1 MPAAAP
7 ARSVARARHA
17 VGPRHGGRSLEIV
30 TSQFWLA
37 ALEIIVINI
46 LLSGDNAVVIAL
58 ACRNLP
64 KRQRRMGI
72 FWGVIGAVLLR
83 IVLTFFAVRLLQLP
97 YLQLV
102 GAALLIWI
110 GIKLIAEDE
119 GDEHDVH
126 GSDRLLSAVKTII
139 VADLVMSIDNV
150 IGVAGAAKGSLLLL
164 VFGLVISIPL
174 VVVGSQ
180 LIMKLIERL
189 PWLVL
194 AGGGLLG
201 YLAGEI
207 ATEDVVVKP
216 WIAVNAA
223 QLHWLAPV
231 AGIAVVVATGIWL
244 TRRQERAGAG

>member
-1 MPAAAP
+1 MEFATP
-7 ARSVARARHA
+7 
-17 VGPRHGGRSLEIV
+17 
-30 TSQFWLA
+30 QFWVA

-64 KRQRRMGI
+64 QKQRRLGI
-72 FWGVIGAVLLR
+72 FWGVVGAVVLR
-83 IVLTFFAVRLLQLP
+83 IILTFFAVQLLLLP
-97 YLQLV
+97 YLQIV

-110 GIKLIAEDE
+110 GIKLIAEDD
-119 GDEHDVH
+119 GDGHEIQA
-126 GSDRLLSAVKTII
+126 SDRLFSAVKTVI

-164 VFGLVISIPL
+164 IFGLVVSIPL
-174 VVVGSQ
+174 VVVGAQ

-201 YLAGEI
+201 YIAGEI
-207 ATEDVVVKP
+207 ATSDTVVKP
-216 WIAVNAA
+216 WIDANAPTLHYIAPAV
-223 QLHWLAPV
+223 
-231 AGIAVVVATGIWL
+231 GIVIVVAAGIWL
-244 TRRQERAGAG
+244 TRRSRRAAAP